1 MERGRSFWSVGRW
14 VGPSVVVP
22 SDSCRHYLISDQ
34 GKQGG
39 AVASV
44 RKRALGVLMALQFE
58 IFVHGEGKRPS
69 VVAASSDETL
79 RDVLVRAGIISAGE
93 TDAILVF
100 VGECDEAL
108 READDVEDGV
118 DQHAPVDAHRTLH
131 ALGVRAHHHVHH
143 HRCRHVAVD
152 VNFGGQTKHRRF
164 SPATTIAVVAA
175 WARKKFKLD
184 PASASEFRL
193 QICQQTDKPRDDVHL
208 GELVEAPKCAICFD
222 LVKEVTPQ
230 G

>member
-1 MERGRSFWSVGRW
+1 M
-14 VGPSVVVP
+14 
-22 SDSCRHYLISDQ
+22 
-34 GKQGG
+34 
-39 AVASV
+39 AS
-44 RKRALGVLMALQFE
+44 QIE
-58 IFVHGEGKRPS
+58 IFVHGQGRKAS

-79 RDVLVRAGIISAGE
+79 RAVLVRAGMIPAGE
-93 TDAILVF
+93 AGEVLVF

-108 READDVEDGV
+108 READDVEDGA
-118 DQHAPVDAHRTLH
+118 DQHAPVDANQTLDG
-131 ALGVRAHHHVHH
+131 LGVRAHHHVHH

-184 PASASEFRL
+184 PVSASEFRL
-193 QICQQTDKPRDDVHL
+193 QICGTTDKPRDDVHL
-208 GELVEAPKCAICFD
+208 GELIEAPKCAICFD

>member
-1 MERGRSFWSVGRW
+1 M
-14 VGPSVVVP
+14 
-22 SDSCRHYLISDQ
+22 
-34 GKQGG
+34 
-39 AVASV
+39 AS
-44 RKRALGVLMALQFE
+44 QIE
-58 IFVHGEGKRPS
+58 IFVHGQSTKP
-69 VVAASSDETL
+69 VVVNASTDETL
-79 RDVLVRAGIISAGE
+79 RDVLVRAGIIPAADAG
-93 TDAILVF
+93 AILVF

-108 READDVEDGV
+108 GEADDVEDGA
-118 DQHAPVDAHRTLH
+118 DQHAPVDMNQTLD

-152 VNFGGQTKHRRF
+152 VNFGGTTKHRRF
-164 SPATTIAVVAA
+164 SPATTIAVVTA

-193 QICQQTDKPRDDVHL
+193 QICHTTNKPRDDERL